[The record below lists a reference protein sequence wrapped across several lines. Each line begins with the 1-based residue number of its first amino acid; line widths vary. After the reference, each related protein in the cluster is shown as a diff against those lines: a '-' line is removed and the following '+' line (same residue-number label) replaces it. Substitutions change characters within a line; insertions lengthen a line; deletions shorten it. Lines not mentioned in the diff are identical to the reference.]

1 LLIDSSRFG
10 EVEVADDAV
19 LAFPDGLIGLPGTR
33 YALLAHS
40 PESPF
45 YWLHSTEHPEIAV
58 PVTSPWLFFAD
69 YEVRVPDEDA
79 RRLSLDDPGKAD
91 IFVVVRAR
99 ERLEDFTVNLAGPL
113 IVHAEARLG
122 KQIINDTRGY
132 AVRHPL
138 FSEVELNDV
147 QASSPR
153 VPVVAE
159 AI

>member
-1 LLIDSSRFG
+1 MIIDSSRFG
-10 EVEVADDAV
+10 PVEIADDAV
-19 LAFPDGLIGLPGTR
+19 LTFAEGLIGLPGTR
-33 YALLAHS
+33 YVLLPHS
-40 PESPF
+40 SESPF
-45 YWLHSTEHPEIAV
+45 FWLHSVEHAEIAV

-91 IFVVVRAR
+91 IFVVVRAA
-99 ERLEDFTVNLAGPL
+99 ERLEDFTANLAGPL
-113 IVHAEARLG
+113 VIHAEPRLG
-122 KQIINDTRGY
+122 RQIINDTRGY

-153 VPVVAE
+153 VPVAAE

>member
-1 LLIDSSRFG
+1 LLIDSTRFG

-19 LAFPDGLIGLPGTR
+19 LTFPDGLIGLPGTR
-33 YALLAHS
+33 YVLLAKS

-45 YWLHSTEHPEIAV
+45 YWLHSAEHAEIAV

-91 IFVVVRAR
+91 IFVVVRAA
-99 ERLEDFTVNLAGPL
+99 EQLEDFTVNLAGPVIL
-113 IVHAEARLG
+113 HGDARLG
-122 KQIINDTRGY
+122 RQIINDTRGY

-147 QASSPR
+147 QASNPR
-153 VPVVAE
+153 VPVAAE

>member
-1 LLIDSSRFG
+1 VIIDSTRFG

-19 LAFPDGLIGLPGTR
+19 LTFPDGMIGLPGAR
-33 YALLAHS
+33 YVLLAAS

-45 YWLHSTEHPEIAV
+45 YWLHSAEHPGIAV

-79 RRLSLDDPGKAD
+79 RRLELADPGDAD
-91 IFVVVRAR
+91 IFVVVRAT
-99 ERLEDFTVNLAGPL
+99 ERLEEFTVNLAGPV
-113 IVHAEARLG
+113 IVHAGARLG
-122 KQIINDTRGY
+122 RQIINDTRGY
-132 AVRHPL
+132 AARHPL

-153 VPVVAE
+153 VPVAAE
-159 AI
+159 AF